1 MAARPAEAEGPDDP
15 PWNAT
20 PRAARSPCAPRLEVG
35 SARTSSSSLGG
46 GGSLGDWWLEEEAP
60 RAQPRGA
67 LRAQVIALDS
77 LDTPEHPEDAAQDPT
92 RAEEAGCQEGG
103 GGGGG
108 GGGDLLRVYPRIFA
122 PWSPHAEHG
131 PVEASPGALARAA
144 PADSGLPKRL
154 ALLSAALLEILGD
167 LAWAATAA
175 ARTQQ
180 TQRGAALLC
189 SWSSSRMASG
199 SLGALGEPVSGR
211 APSGQ

>member
-67 LRAQVIALDS
+67 LRAQ
-77 LDTPEHPEDAAQDPT
+77 
-92 RAEEAGCQEGG
+92 
-103 GGGGG
+103 
-108 GGGDLLRVYPRIFA
+108 
-122 PWSPHAEHG
+122 
-131 PVEASPGALARAA
+131 ASPGALARAA

>member
-1 MAARPAEAEGPDDP
+1 MPRRGLRGGRRRRSRRRQEPVRPA
-15 PWNAT
+15 
-20 PRAARSPCAPRLEVG
+20 
-35 SARTSSSSLGG
+35 LGG
-46 GGSLGDWWLEEEAP
+46 GL
-60 RAQPRGA
+60 RADVLLVPRG
-67 LRAQVIALDS
+67 RRV
-77 LDTPEHPEDAAQDPT
+77 
-92 RAEEAGCQEGG
+92 AGRLVAGG
-103 GGGGG
+103 GGPAGTAPRSTARAGDSVGLPGHSRASGGCG
-108 GGGDLLRVYPRIFA
+108 TG
-122 PWSPHAEHG
+122 SN
-131 PVEASPGALARAA
+131 ASPGALARAA

>member
-92 RAEEAGCQEGG
+92 RAPAPSPGRRRPTRGCPSASPCSARHSWRSWATSPGRRRPPRGLSRHSVVPRCFAAGPAPAWRQA
-103 GGGGG
+103 
-108 GGGDLLRVYPRIFA
+108 LWA
-122 PWSPHAEHG
+122 PW
-131 PVEASPGALARAA
+131 
-144 PADSGLPKRL
+144 
-154 ALLSAALLEILGD
+154 
-167 LAWAATAA
+167 
-175 ARTQQ
+175 
-180 TQRGAALLC
+180 
-189 SWSSSRMASG
+189 
-199 SLGALGEPVSGR
+199 VS
-211 APSGQ
+211 Q